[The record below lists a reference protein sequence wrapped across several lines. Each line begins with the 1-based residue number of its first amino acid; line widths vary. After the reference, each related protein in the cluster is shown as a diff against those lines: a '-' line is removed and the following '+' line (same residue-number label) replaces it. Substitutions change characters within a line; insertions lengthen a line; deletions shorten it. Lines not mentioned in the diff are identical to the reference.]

1 MTTYRASSIKD
12 RVASAGGAALLVVAI
27 GYGLMTGLSVD
38 FRTRVSEELKAF
50 SVLPPA
56 PPPPRKEIVPAPRK
70 AEKRKE
76 AEAAPPNLTA
86 KPTEVVAPPPVI
98 RLPQPPPIPVAPVAG
113 AGIDPRAGAA
123 PVVGPGTG
131 SGGQGNGRGSGRG
144 GDGDGGGGGEIPLE
158 LIRGELR
165 YRDLPRDLYEA
176 HVSGTVG
183 MAFDVSA
190 KGRVTACRITR
201 SSRNPRLDAATCALI
216 IEKLRYRPTRNAA
229 GQAVPDTVTGEQVWT
244 IERGRYEDD
253 E

>member
-1 MTTYRASSIKD
+1 
-12 RVASAGGAALLVVAI
+12 
-27 GYGLMTGLSVD
+27 
-38 FRTRVSEELKAF
+38 
-50 SVLPPA
+50 
-56 PPPPRKEIVPAPRK
+56 
-70 AEKRKE
+70 
-76 AEAAPPNLTA
+76 
-86 KPTEVVAPPPVI
+86 
-98 RLPQPPPIPVAPVAG
+98 
-113 AGIDPRAGAA
+113 
-123 PVVGPGTG
+123 
-131 SGGQGNGRGSGRG
+131 
-144 GDGDGGGGGEIPLE
+144 LE

-165 YRDLPRDLYEA
+165 YADLPRDMYAA
-176 HVSGTVG
+176 HVSGIVG